1 MQIPRKRD
9 PAAPDDY
16 LKFVV
21 VTAVSLRCDRH
32 VLAMRQERGVTR
44 PAQLA

>member
-1 MQIPRKRD
+1 MQIRRKRD

-21 VTAVSLRCDRH
+21 GTAVSPRCDRH
-32 VLAMRQERGVTR
+32 VLVIQQEQVVTL